1 MEYTKG
7 EWKIEEDY
15 TVVSDVFRYEG
26 FLYKIA
32 EVTSHTKEETLANAQ
47 LIAAA
52 PEMYKTL
59 KAIVAEGTRCLDAAR
74 PGREIYDIDKVDRM
88 ARQAIAK
95 AEKGG

>member
-7 EWKIEEDY
+7 EWRYIIIGLESKVVDDKVGIIAHLEERIKLAEIE
-15 TVVSDVFRYEG
+15 
-26 FLYKIA
+26 
-32 EVTSHTKEETLANAQ
+32 ANAH

-52 PEMYKTL
+52 PALYEAC